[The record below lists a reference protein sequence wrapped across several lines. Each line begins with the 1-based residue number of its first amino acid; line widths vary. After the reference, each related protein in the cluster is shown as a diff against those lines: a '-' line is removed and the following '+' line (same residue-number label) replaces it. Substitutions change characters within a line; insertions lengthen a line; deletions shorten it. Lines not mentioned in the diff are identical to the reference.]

1 MKNILKALSAVAL
14 TSTVAFAGEA
24 AKDVKDLKKVIED
37 HGIYV
42 ETDQKGIKLSGYVDT
57 SWTYQFANGKNSREN
72 GAASTENRLRQF
84 DVDHNDFNINAV
96 KLTLEKELPDENKLA
111 AGFRV
116 DLMFGED
123 AKILAVS
130 DPGLAPIYRDEG
142 GRDNILGDSIYLEQA
157 YVQFRVPVGNGL
169 DFKFGKFVTLLGYE
183 VIESPA
189 NLNFSRGLLFT
200 NAIPLT
206 HTGVLAS
213 YKFNDTVD
221 AQFGVVNGWNNSDSH
236 ADSFAPAITG
246 RLNITAPGGNAN
258 IAQSFIYAVDGAPQA
273 YDQALGILLEQNEPT
288 FVYDIWGNWAPKFA
302 NDKLLLGFNLVY
314 GRGDHALI
322 DPVAIFGVARREEWY
337 GAALYAKYQFTK
349 VFSLAGRLEWLHS
362 DNSYKIVTQGP
373 IETSS
378 DIYSATITAGFDIW
392 ENLLTRLEYRADFGP
407 HDILDASG
415 GSNDGNLGV
424 QHQVAVNFVYS
435 F

>member
-157 YVQFRVPVGNGL
+157 YVQFRVP
-169 DFKFGKFVTLLGYE
+169 
-183 VIESPA
+183 
-189 NLNFSRGLLFT
+189 
-200 NAIPLT
+200 
-206 HTGVLAS
+206 
-213 YKFNDTVD
+213 
-221 AQFGVVNGWNNSDSH
+221 
-236 ADSFAPAITG
+236 
-246 RLNITAPGGNAN
+246 
-258 IAQSFIYAVDGAPQA
+258 
-273 YDQALGILLEQNEPT
+273 
-288 FVYDIWGNWAPKFA
+288 
-302 NDKLLLGFNLVY
+302 
-314 GRGDHALI
+314 
-322 DPVAIFGVARREEWY
+322 
-337 GAALYAKYQFTK
+337 
-349 VFSLAGRLEWLHS
+349 
-362 DNSYKIVTQGP
+362 
-373 IETSS
+373 
-378 DIYSATITAGFDIW
+378 
-392 ENLLTRLEYRADFGP
+392 
-407 HDILDASG
+407 
-415 GSNDGNLGV
+415 
-424 QHQVAVNFVYS
+424 
-435 F
+435 

>member
-1 MKNILKALSAVAL
+1 MKNILKALTAVAL
-14 TSTVAFAGEA
+14 TSSVAIAGQ
-24 AKDVKDLKKVIED
+24 DVKDLKRVIED
-37 HGIYV
+37 QGIYV
-42 ETDQKGIKLSGYVDT
+42 ETDQKGIKLSGYVDA
-57 SWTYQFANGKNSREN
+57 SWTYQFANPKQGLREN
-72 GAASTENRLRQF
+72 GQASTENRLRQF
-84 DVDHNDFNINAV
+84 DLDHNDFNINAV
-96 KLTLEKELPDENKLA
+96 KLTLEKELPDQNKLA

-116 DLMFGED
+116 DLMAGED
-123 AKILAVS
+123 ATILSTTDTAVNLGRE
-130 DPGLAPIYRDEG
+130 GL
-142 GRDNILGDSIYLEQA
+142 YLEQA
-157 YVQFRVPVGNGL
+157 YVQFRAPIGNGL

-213 YKFNDTVD
+213 YKFNDIVD

-236 ADSFAPAITG
+236 PDSTAPAITG

-273 YDQALGILLEQNEPT
+273 YAYPAEQNEPT

-314 GRGDHALI
+314 GRGDHAVNTAFAPEGL
-322 DPVAIFGVARREEWY
+322 REEWY

-349 VFSLAGRLEWLHS
+349 IFSLAGRLEWLHS
-362 DNSYKIVTQGP
+362 DNSIKFATQYP
-373 IETSS
+373 VLVSTSS
-378 DIYSATITAGFDIW
+378 DVYSATITAGFDIW

-407 HDILDASG
+407 HDVLDDVKFG
-415 GSNDGNLGV
+415 NDGKLGA

>member
-1 MKNILKALSAVAL
+1 MKNILKALTAVAL
-14 TSTVAFAGEA
+14 TSSVAVAGQE

-57 SWTYQFANGKNSREN
+57 SWTYQFANGKNGVREN
-72 GAASTENRLRQF
+72 GAGSTENRLRQF
-84 DVDHNDFNINAV
+84 DTDHNDFNINAV

-116 DLMFGED
+116 DLMAGED
-123 AKILAVS
+123 ATILSQS
-130 DPGLAPIYRDEG
+130 DRGVNLG
-142 GRDNILGDSIYLEQA
+142 GDGIYLEQA
-157 YVQFRVPVGNGL
+157 YVQFRAPIGNGL

-213 YKFNDTVD
+213 YKFNDIVD

-236 ADSFAPAITG
+236 RDSTAPAVTG

-273 YDQALGILLEQNEPT
+273 YTPGLGPILEQNEPT

-314 GRGDHALI
+314 GRGDHAIANTPFSDQL
-322 DPVAIFGVARREEWY
+322 REEWY

-349 VFSLAGRLEWLHS
+349 IFSLAGRLEWLHS
-362 DNSYKIVTQGP
+362 DNSLKFSTIP
-373 IETSS
+373 FIEETSS
-378 DIYSATITAGFDIW
+378 DVYSATITAGFDIW
-392 ENLLTRLEYRADFGP
+392 ENLLTRLEYRVDMGP
-407 HDILDASG
+407 HDILDDNTTDSPSRGKSG
-415 GSNDGNLGV
+415 F
-424 QHQVAVNFVYS
+424 QHQVAINFVYS